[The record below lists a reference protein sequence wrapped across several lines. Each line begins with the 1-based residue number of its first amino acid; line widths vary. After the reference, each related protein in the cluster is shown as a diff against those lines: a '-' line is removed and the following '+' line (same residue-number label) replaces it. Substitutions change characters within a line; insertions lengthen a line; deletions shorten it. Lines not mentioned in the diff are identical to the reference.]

1 MLAWINLTALII
13 ATKLFLYFYVK
24 SVSPAQLERRIG
36 EAAYRRCTVYRLLAG
51 FFEAL
56 IMTTYVVYR
65 FYPLPVGLPEL
76 FPWPWWVSLLIA
88 VGIGIPAGYLMYR
101 GLKDAGEESVIVR
114 QEHALFGGIYERM
127 RHPQAVGEMPLF
139 WAIAFMLHSPF
150 LVLWSF
156 VYVPIFIVM
165 CWAEE
170 RDLLVRYGEAY
181 ATYRRRVRLFFPR
194 R

>member
-36 EAAYRRCTVYRLLAG
+36 AVAYRRCTVYRLLAG

-56 IMTTYVVYR
+56 IMTTYVVYG
-65 FYPLPVGLPEL
+65 FYPLPIGLPER

-114 QEHALFGGIYERM
+114 QEHTLFGGIYERM